1 MTTATAYLPM
11 THEAASLYKK
21 ANLLARKYGQRDSEG
36 NICLSMTHRAFSV
49 AFGCIDGL
57 RDAIDALEAN
67 NDRVG
72 FFILPDAVQIVMNV
86 R

>member
-1 MTTATAYLPM
+1 MTTTAAYLPM
-11 THEAASLYKK
+11 THEAANLYKK
-21 ANLLARKYGQRDSEG
+21 ANLLARKYGQIDSEG

-49 AFGCIDGL
+49 AFGFIDGL